1 MTTYWAAFIC
11 GWKHR
16 NKHMVPATRFVRTT
30 NIEQDQNP
38 WLWGEGE
45 DLNPQ
50 NSSGSDCESMR
61 DHMCVLRESGKNSV
75 EREGLDGDTPPIM
88 LWCCYHGKVLRDNFL
103 CTLPPVCVFFLSF
116 VFFFSLPP
124 HIAYFDTSSLSSPA
138 VVPVLPTLTSQPL
151 LGAIWGHTDLRVG
164 ITADMY
170 SIIICSHRTISSI
183 YQHSHMFATWKHRE
197 IRYMIWRAK
206 KVLTLRTCEH
216 IIYNVKCIQYI

>member
-116 VFFFSLPP
+116 VFFFLYLL
-124 HIAYFDTSSLSSPA
+124 I
-138 VVPVLPTLTSQPL
+138 LPTLTPPLSPL
-151 LGAIWGHTDLRVG
+151 LRW
-164 ITADMY
+164 
-170 SIIICSHRTISSI
+170 SPSSPL
-183 YQHSHMFATWKHRE
+183 
-197 IRYMIWRAK
+197 WRLSLCWVLFEVTQTSGWELQLTCIQSSS
-206 KVLTLRTCEH
+206 VLTG
-216 IIYNVKCIQYI
+216 Q

>member
-116 VFFFSLPP
+116 VFFFFFTSSYCLLWHLLSLLSCGGPRPP
-124 HIAYFDTSSLSSPA
+124 HSDVSASAGCYLRSHRPQGGNYSWHVFNHHLFSQDNKQH
-138 VVPVLPTLTSQPL
+138 LPTQPYVCNMETQ
-151 LGAIWGHTDLRVG
+151 GD
-164 ITADMY
+164 
-170 SIIICSHRTISSI
+170 
-183 YQHSHMFATWKHRE
+183 
-197 IRYMIWRAK
+197 
-206 KVLTLRTCEH
+206 
-216 IIYNVKCIQYI
+216 